1 MSDSLSPANEGKQGQ
16 HGLAP
21 STGTVPMKLKKIL
34 AIGDA
39 KCSKKR
45 KALKKV
51 LRKLQKKRDK
61 IEAELKAK
69 RPGRKVMK
77 LKTQLKANKRH
88 RTKAKKLIAELE

>member
-1 MSDSLSPANEGKQGQ
+1 
-16 HGLAP
+16 
-21 STGTVPMKLKKIL
+21 MKLKKIL
-34 AIGDA
+34 AMSDA
-39 KCSKKR
+39 KRSKKH

-69 RPGRKVMK
+69 GSGTKVKK
-77 LKTQLKANKRH
+77 LKSQLKANTRH